1 MNLDLGD
8 KIIDILKDIEEQIN
22 SELIRINKEIHT
34 GNKKTPK
41 IKLNKR
47 SYSFDHQDNT
57 GTGKSFSDLIEFD
70 LVLLKLTC
78 LPFLIHDSIV
88 FKNIED
94 SAVDKIIEQY
104 STEQKQIFISLDGIN
119 KYSENSIKILMNNKV
134 VQLNDS
140 RKLFNQDWR

>member
-1 MNLDLGD
+1 M
-8 KIIDILKDIEEQIN
+8 
-22 SELIRINKEIHT
+22 
-34 GNKKTPK
+34 
-41 IKLNKR
+41 
-47 SYSFDHQDNT
+47 
-57 GTGKSFSDLIEFD
+57 
-70 LVLLKLTC
+70 LLKLTC

-140 RKLFNQDWR
+140 RKLFNKE